1 MNNSVKMLSPFVLYC
16 QKVIPLAFDES
27 MSYYECLCALYSYL
41 KDTVVP
47 AVNNNAEALEEVQKK
62 MLELQE
68 YVDNYFENLD
78 VQEEINN
85 KLDEMAEQGVL
96 TDIIAQYLGLAGVLA
111 YNTIQDMSDALNIA
125 EGSICYT
132 LGATTYDDE
141 DGAFYKIRQVTVY
154 DTIDGYNI
162 VALDVSDT
170 LIAERL
176 GTKFALES
184 DLDNLLPK
192 SYGKA
197 DHLGVGNETY
207 TSPSSWT
214 STVASV
220 RANRTST
227 QPEILVSSPSV
238 FSPANSEEASL
249 YRGRDSVA
257 LFIANQGADPILS
270 VADDAG
276 IDYTETYVTYPE
288 DADISK
294 VKVGMVIDTL
304 HSDPLSG
311 IITAID
317 EDNHRFYIE
326 DGWYYNGV
334 KNANPADGKGY
345 KVGKIVKIWGSNT
358 VVSLFPQFEQNLA
371 VGEEMGLNNMLA
383 DATPKSIIGY
393 DVVTLGTG
401 KGDIGYLAR
410 TGGAVF
416 DSPGDVGKLEHGF
429 IARGCTEGFTA
440 ETDTDA
446 NFLLV
451 SKDASGNLTK
461 NRFYITVTG
470 IMTNPRIQKADI
482 GADGQ
487 IPNPDIR
494 YWTFVPTQ
502 NINYTLPD
510 LTQSAYSAYND
521 RIFVFLNRSAY
532 TVTLSNGYT
541 IQPYA
546 SVTYYAKNVWLRIAN
561 T

>member
-47 AVNNNAEALEEVQKK
+47 AVNNNAEALEEVQQK
-62 MLELQE
+62 MIELQE

-85 KLDEMAEQGVL
+85 KLDDMAESGQL

-111 YNTIQDMSDALNIA
+111 YNTIADLSDALNIA

-132 LGATTYDDE
+132 LGATTYNDE
-141 DGAFYKIRQVTVY
+141 DGAFYKVRQITVY
-154 DTIDGYNI
+154 DTVDGYNI

-176 GTKFALES
+176 GTKFALKS
-184 DLDNLLPK
+184 DLDDLLPK

-207 TSPSSWT
+207 TSPSAWT

-227 QPEILVSSPSV
+227 QPESLISSPSV
-238 FSPANSEEASL
+238 FSPHDSEEASL

-270 VADDAG
+270 VEDDAG

-304 HSDPLSG
+304 HANQLSG
-311 IITAID
+311 IITSID
-317 EDNHRFYIE
+317 EDNHRFYID

-334 KNANPADGKGY
+334 KNANPDDGKGY

-358 VVSLFPQFEQNLA
+358 VVSLLPQFEQTLA

-383 DATPKSIIGY
+383 DVTPKSIIGY

-461 NRFYITVTG
+461 NRFYIAVDG
-470 IMTNPRIQKADI
+470 KMTNPKNPTANI
-482 GADGQ
+482 GANGQ
-487 IPNPDIR
+487 VPNPEVKYWVFIPNSA
-494 YWTFVPTQ
+494 
-502 NINYTLPD
+502 INYTLPD
-510 LTQSAYSAYND
+510 LTQAEFASYND
-521 RIFVFLNRSAY
+521 REFVFLNRSAY
-532 TVTLSNGYT
+532 TVTLSNGFVL
-541 IQPYA
+541 QPYA
-546 SVTYYAKNVWLRIAN
+546 SVTYYAKNVWLKIA
-561 T
+561 TS